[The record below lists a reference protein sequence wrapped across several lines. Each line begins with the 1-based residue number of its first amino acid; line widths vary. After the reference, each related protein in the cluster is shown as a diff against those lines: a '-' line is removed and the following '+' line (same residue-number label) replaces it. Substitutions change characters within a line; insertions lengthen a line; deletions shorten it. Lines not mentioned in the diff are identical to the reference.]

1 MARTLGA
8 WQRSISERRLEEARL
23 GRGRGEVMVEKA
35 VGEKVGKASSVPLA
49 DCDACQKLM
58 IWNFGESLRVPLAK
72 CGVCQKL
79 AVEKVGEALCVPL
92 AQLYVCQ

>member
-1 MARTLGA
+1 
-8 WQRSISERRLEEARL
+8 
-23 GRGRGEVMVEKA
+23 
-35 VGEKVGKASSVPLA
+35 
-49 DCDACQKLM
+49 
-58 IWNFGESLRVPLAK
+58 LRVPLAK